1 MFIRNLQLHGSTD
14 PNFSPYYTAD
24 LVEANEEGNETVI
37 NVEFSR
43 NVGRDDWTAYDHST
57 GNAYP
62 VLFVGC
68 PNNPNKMNDI
78 TTWEDGDCIELGV
91 CIPRP

>member
-1 MFIRNLQLHGSTD
+1 MFIRNLRFHGSTD
-14 PNFSPYYTAD
+14 PNFRPYYTAD
-24 LVEANEEGNETVI
+24 LVEVNAEGNETVI
-37 NVEFSR
+37 NVVFSR
-43 NVGRDDWTAYDHST
+43 NVGRDDWTAYDQST

-62 VLFVGC
+62 ILFVGL
-68 PNNPNKMNDI
+68 NKMNDI